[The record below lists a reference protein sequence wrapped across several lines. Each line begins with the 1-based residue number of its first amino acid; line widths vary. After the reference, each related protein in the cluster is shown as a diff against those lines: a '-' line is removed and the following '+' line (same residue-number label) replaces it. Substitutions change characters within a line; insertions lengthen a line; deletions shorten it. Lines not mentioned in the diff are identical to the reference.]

1 MIDFGAFRAEDGTP
15 IYLQIIKYLKQ
26 GVVSG
31 AVADGDELPSRRVL
45 SALLGLNPNTV
56 QKACRMLE
64 EEGLLV
70 SHAGAKSCVRVTPEL
85 RERVRAELI
94 RSDAVAA
101 ASATPC
107 RCPASST
114 RRKSPPSPSNAPERP
129 QKGALL
135 FCPLTGKLYYAYN
148 TVKETVLLD

>member
-70 SHAGAKSCVRVTPEL
+70 SHAGAKSCGSGC
-85 RERVRAELI
+85 A
-94 RSDAVAA
+94 RSS
-101 ASATPC
+101 SARTRWQRPRPSGAWEC
-107 RCPASST
+107 RW
-114 RRKSPPSPSNAPERP
+114 RR
-129 QKGALL
+129 
-135 FCPLTGKLYYAYN
+135 PLN
-148 TVKETVLLD
+148 W

>member
-45 SALLGLNPNTV
+45 SALLGLNPNTL

-64 EEGLLV
+64 EEDLLV

-101 ASATPC
+101 ASAF
-107 RCPASST
+107 
-114 RRKSPPSPSNAPERP
+114 RRM
-129 QKGALL
+129 GV
-135 FCPLTGKLYYAYN
+135 PLEEAIELVKRAY
-148 TVKETVLLD
+148 EEAEE

>member
-85 RERVRAELI
+85 REQLGPNTAMLVKASHSMHFGALVEEL
-94 RSDAVAA
+94 
-101 ASATPC
+101 
-107 RCPASST
+107 
-114 RRKSPPSPSNAPERP
+114 RKS
-129 QKGALL
+129 
-135 FCPLTGKLYYAYN
+135 Y
-148 TVKETVLLD
+148 D

>member
-101 ASATPC
+101 ASAF
-107 RCPASST
+107 
-114 RRKSPPSPSNAPERP
+114 RRM
-129 QKGALL
+129 GV
-135 FCPLTGKLYYAYN
+135 PLEEAIELVKRAYEEAEEEK
-148 TVKETVLLD
+148 TSVRI